1 MRILMLGWELPPLIS
16 GGLGPACYGIFKE
29 LRREGIDVLF
39 LVPYAV
45 KAEGHLLEN
54 VIGVLNDRQVT
65 SRFSPISPYTSSY
78 SSGFYGKNIMAE
90 VVRFAERAVEIA
102 KGKSFD
108 IIHAHDWTT
117 CKAGILLQ
125 NALQKPLLFHVHSI
139 EHDRNPAN
147 PSPWICALEKEGL
160 LAADVAIA
168 VSRYTRRRI
177 CENYQIA
184 PNKVKVVHNGIDEDT
199 HPVTRLGPN
208 RQRPKTVLFVGRLT
222 AQKGPQYFLL
232 AAEKVIKQ
240 APDIRFLIVGD
251 GDERNYLEGQA
262 RELNIT
268 DKVLFTG
275 FLSSAELDR
284 VYSLASVCVITSV
297 SEPFGLVALEAM
309 KRGIPVIVSRQ
320 AGVTEVVQNCL
331 RIDYWDINGIA
342 STILAVINSHDS
354 FADEL
359 SQKAAHEIRKLTWKR
374 AARKLVI
381 VYREL
386 TAEV

>member
-1 MRILMLGWELPPLIS
+1 MRVLMLGWELSPLIS
-16 GGLGPACYGIFKE
+16 GGLGPACHGIFQA

-39 LVPYAV
+39 VVPYTV

-54 VIGVLNDRQVT
+54 VIGALSNSQIIDR
-65 SRFSPISPYTSSY
+65 SGYSLPYTSSY
-78 SSGFYGKNIMAE
+78 SGGLYGKNIIAE
-90 VVRFAERAVEIA
+90 VVRFAERVREIT
-102 KGKSFD
+102 KEQSFD

-125 NALQKPLLFHVHSI
+125 NALQKPLLLHIHSI
-139 EHDRNPAN
+139 EHDRSPAS

-160 LAADVAIA
+160 LAADSVIA

-184 PNKVKVVHNGIDEDT
+184 PNKVRVVHNGIDEDT
-199 HPVTRLGPN
+199 HPVTRLSPN

-232 AAEKVIKQ
+232 AAEKVLKQ
-240 APDIRFLIVGD
+240 APDNRFLVVGD
-251 GDERNYLEGQA
+251 GNERNYLEGLA

-275 FLSSAELDR
+275 FLSPAELDR

-309 KRGIPVIVSRQ
+309 KHGIPVIVSRQ

-331 RIDYWDINGIA
+331 RIDYWDIDSIA
-342 STILAVINSHDS
+342 SAILAVINNHDS
-354 FADEL
+354 LADEL
-359 SQKAAHEIRKLTWKR
+359 SRKATQEIRKLTWKK
-374 AARKLVI
+374 AAKKLVT

-386 TAEV
+386 TA